1 MFSDIPGLS
10 PLDASGT
17 SYLSCDSQKDPWMLP
32 DAKRL
37 LGEQNL
43 CWLRNTGLCVCLFFY
58 FLFYVLTEYIF
69 AKNNK
74 KKKERK
80 KNAVFFLKIGS
91 SLIRK
96 LRSQYD
102 HRSQIC
108 DWDHSMIEITDHNGT
123 MRMDSVCAVSQSVF
137 ENWLHVVEL

>member
-1 MFSDIPGLS
+1 MFSGIPGLS

-43 CWLRNTGLCVCLFFY
+43 CWLRNTGFLFFFFY

-74 KKKERK
+74 KKKK
-80 KNAVFFLKIGS
+80 KK
-91 SLIRK
+91 
-96 LRSQYD
+96 
-102 HRSQIC
+102 
-108 DWDHSMIEITDHNGT
+108 
-123 MRMDSVCAVSQSVF
+123 
-137 ENWLHVVEL
+137 